1 MAYTQQT
8 PIGTPDV
15 NLITKTLAGLQPDS
29 ALQQYAML
37 HKNNPYILSL
47 AKSESDRRKTLRTAA
62 QGQNAGQM
70 PTVVDQNIA
79 GMAPAS
85 AGTGVPL
92 QTGYGG
98 RVQTGFGGRVQTELP
113 EDQGIAQIPTPN
125 MRGMADGGIAG
136 YEDDEEGMATGGMGG
151 MFNFA
156 QQSEPVVRMSGG
168 GAVQKFA
175 GKGEQL
181 VRTTDGG
188 KSWFL
193 DVPAA
198 SRGNPAVASALANQ
212 KFASREEAIAA
223 YDAVAGGGSAPAMPD
238 RFKTPELIIPYGQSK
253 ATNVLG
259 NAPPPPPAPA
269 KQQGLGSIP
278 IPKTLTPEQAKEQAG
293 LFGDFSEARTAL
305 KQAES
310 DQETQGARMR
320 TTLSEG
326 LPKTPA
332 MQGLEKLLDKQ
343 EAETGGEKDKAAGLA
358 LLSAGLAIAGGSS
371 QFALQNLK
379 EAIPAVAQY
388 GEALKDIKKME
399 RENMKMRGDIEVAR
413 RAEDSNNLKLKLDV
427 EGKIADRRDKLNDM
441 GINLLAKITDTDT
454 RTATSL
460 WTSSQDNAA
469 RIQASV
475 AGAQAHTM
483 GQLSFLEKL
492 GSADPNSALRKGY
505 DLTQQ
510 EKLMFNARAAYEKM
524 ASDTTTTMG
533 GKYATKGEEF
543 RAKYPTPE
551 VYMATMPATGGGQ
564 GQLYS
569 DNMVNP
575 NAVRTR

>member
-15 NLITKTLAGLQPDS
+15 NLITKTLANLRPDS
-29 ALQQYAML
+29 ALQEYAEL
-37 HKNNPYILSL
+37 HKNNVYILSL
-47 AKSESDRRKTLRTAA
+47 AKSESDRRKAMRLAA
-62 QGQNAGQM
+62 QGNPGQQ
-70 PTVVDQNIA
+70 PTVADKEIA
-79 GMAPAS
+79 GMAPSPMRAP
-85 AGTGVPL
+85 APMMA
-92 QTGYGG
+92 Q
-98 RVQTGFGGRVQTELP
+98 QQLP
-113 EDQGIAQIPTPN
+113 ENQGIAQIPTPN
-125 MRGMADGGIAG
+125 MRTLADGGIAG

-198 SRGNPAVASALANQ
+198 SRGTPAVASALANQ
-212 KFASREEAIAA
+212 KFASRQEAIEA
-223 YDAVAGGGSAPAMPD
+223 YDAVVGGGAAPAMPD
-238 RFKTPELIIPYGQSK
+238 RYKTPELILPYGQSK

-259 NAPPPPPAPA
+259 NTPPPAPPPAPA

-305 KQAES
+305 KQAEL

-399 RENMKMRGDIEVAR
+399 RENIKMRGDIEVAR

-460 WTSSQDNAA
+460 WTSSQDNAS
-469 RIQASV
+469 RIQASI
-475 AGAQAHTM
+475 AGANASAM
-483 GQLSFLEKL
+483 GNINFLERL
-492 GSADPNSALRKGY
+492 GGADPTSALAKGFKMSKQEGAEPRLY
-505 DLTQQ
+505 GEYIKLT
-510 EKLMFNARAAYEKM
+510 EDTINGAAFKQ
-524 ASDTTTTMG
+524 
-533 GKYATKGEEF
+533 
-543 RAKYPTPE
+543 KYPTFE
-551 VYMATMPATGGGQ
+551 IFKEGYTGSGLQ
-564 GQLYS
+564 FAAPP
-569 DNMVNP
+569 P
-575 NAVRTR
+575 NTTILKPPKG